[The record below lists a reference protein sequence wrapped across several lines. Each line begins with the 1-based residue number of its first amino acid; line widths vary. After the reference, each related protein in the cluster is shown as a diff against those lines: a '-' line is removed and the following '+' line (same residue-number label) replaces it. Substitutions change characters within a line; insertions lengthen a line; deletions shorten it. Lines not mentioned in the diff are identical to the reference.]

1 MIRERDSAEFSC
13 IPKPLEILEDHA
25 SARSLA
31 RIPREIVPDDS
42 AEPVITTRGVDEVCD
57 GLLRPSFAIEL
68 PPETVLHEHRK
79 VTSTR
84 SVPMRLVFV

>member
-1 MIRERDSAEFSC
+1 M
-13 IPKPLEILEDHA
+13 
-25 SARSLA
+25 
-31 RIPREIVPDDS
+31 
-42 AEPVITTRGVDEVCD
+42 CD
-57 GLLRPSFAIEL
+57 GLLRPSFATEL